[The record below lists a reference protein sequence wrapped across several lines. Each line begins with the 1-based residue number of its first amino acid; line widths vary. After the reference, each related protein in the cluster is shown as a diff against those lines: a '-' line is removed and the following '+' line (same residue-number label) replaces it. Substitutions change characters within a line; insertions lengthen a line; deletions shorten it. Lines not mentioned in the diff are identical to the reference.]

1 MTTEGYAL
9 VGITP
14 QFYKLLPD
22 SVRFFL
28 FFLFLNSESKY
39 AVQSENTQLGTTR
52 KCDRLRVIPS
62 GIANMPTVHLMAGIG

>member
-22 SVRFFL
+22 IVRFF
-28 FFLFLNSESKY
+28 FFLNSESKY
-39 AVQSENTQLGTTR
+39 AMQSENTQLGTKQESVT
-52 KCDRLRVIPS
+52 D
-62 GIANMPTVHLMAGIG
+62 

>member
-22 SVRFFL
+22 SVRFF
-28 FFLFLNSESKY
+28 FLNSESKY
-39 AVQSENTQLGTTR
+39 AMQSENTQLGTKQESVT
-52 KCDRLRVIPS
+52 D
-62 GIANMPTVHLMAGIG
+62 